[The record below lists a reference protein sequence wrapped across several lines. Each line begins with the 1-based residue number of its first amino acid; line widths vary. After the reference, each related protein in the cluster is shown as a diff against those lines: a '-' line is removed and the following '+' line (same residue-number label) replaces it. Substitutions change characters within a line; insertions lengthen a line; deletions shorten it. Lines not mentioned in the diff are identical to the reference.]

1 MDDEDDDDGSDD
13 DSTDEV
19 PSSSI
24 QSFDAALSL
33 SNDLLLFLLE
43 KGEETAVED
52 QQRAL
57 QEAKLRI
64 QMSKAKQTTLHDFM

>member
-1 MDDEDDDDGSDD
+1 MIHCYFRSCSAKRCALDDDDDNGSDD

-43 KGEETAVED
+43 KG
-52 QQRAL
+52 
-57 QEAKLRI
+57 
-64 QMSKAKQTTLHDFM
+64 

>member
-1 MDDEDDDDGSDD
+1 LDDDDDNGSDD

-52 QQRAL
+52 QQRVISAL
-57 QEAKLRI
+57 QEAKL
-64 QMSKAKQTTLHDFM
+64 MSKAKQTTLHDFM